1 MILLL
6 LLSLIIIYLF
16 FGVFVLIQILIW
28 TIVFFLSN
36 FLIGINPFNKE
47 FHTIRIM
54 SVIVIISILWY
65 NSTKLNIATAFIL
78 PLSISNISYLDDFTK
93 GHTGIIVDPNVK
105 KELLYSITIGETSK
119 LLNSLDSDS
128 NYIANIEYINDLSI
142 HYLDV
147 SNGNT
152 NTPRMI
158 LSNPFL
164 INKFSSPT
172 LLTKFMNERL
182 ELMIDYYY
190 LDDSVLQD
198 STIILITCSKFNF

>member
-1 MILLL
+1 MILLV

-28 TIVFFLSN
+28 TMVFFLSN

-47 FHTIRIM
+47 YHTIRLM
-54 SVIVIISILWY
+54 SIIVIIFILWY
-65 NSTKLNIATAFIL
+65 NSTKLNIGTAYIL
-78 PLSISNISYLDDFTK
+78 PLSISKITWLDDFTND
-93 GHTGIIVDPNVK
+93 HRGIIVDPGVN
-105 KELLYSITIGETSK
+105 KELLYSNTVDETTK

-128 NYIANIEYINDLSI
+128 NYIGAIEYVNDLSI
-142 HYLDV
+142 YHLDLY
-147 SNGNT
+147 NN
-152 NTPRMI
+152 NNKPRMI

-164 INKFSSPT
+164 FNKFSSCS

-190 LDDSVLQD
+190 LDDSVLED
-198 STIILITCSKFNF
+198 SSIILFTYSKINL